1 MTGTQ
6 PPAVASSDPAQR
18 SHASQPQPP
27 KPQTPQAA
35 QRRQWNIRQVLLG
48 LVMACLLP
56 GVILTTALFVREY
69 LLVRNQLTDNLIT
82 TARAMVQTV
91 DSQLFRALDTAHAVA
106 SYPGFT
112 EVDQDDFYD
121 WVSVVI
127 NRSEIGMNMVLSDR
141 LGRQVINT
149 LIAPEE
155 MPELI
160 DDPGLVAPVLM
171 SAQPV
176 ITPVFVGSLLRRP
189 LLTAS
194 VPVVEEGDV
203 IYSLGIGILPES
215 FNPIIA
221 AQEFPDSWIVA
232 IFDNTG
238 TIVARSVQPEVYVG
252 QDGSPDFINSINS
265 ALEGVTTG
273 TTREGI
279 AVTSVWSRSAET
291 NWSVGIGIPTG
302 QLGAEL
308 RRSMAIPGL
317 SMLLLLLIAVILAWR
332 VARLIS
338 DSVSQLQAPAD
349 ALGRG
354 ESVQIPQTGI
364 AESAQIAEALQ
375 NAAGLLQR
383 RESELKQAR
392 ASYLES
398 LEQTVSERTRALQL
412 ANEKLEQLALTDVM
426 TGLSNRNAA
435 NNRLRQQFLSYKRS
449 GQTYAVLFLDID
461 HFKLINDNFG
471 HETGDQVL
479 RQLGTI
485 LLSSVRSNDFVAR
498 FGGEEFLALL
508 ENCSEPDAQVVAEN
522 IRASVATHHFPLV
535 DRVTI
540 SIGLAMVKPD
550 DSSEEDAVRRAD
562 SALYRAKADGRD
574 CVRLAV

>member
-1 MTGTQ
+1 MTRTRQ
-6 PPAVASSDPAQR
+6 PGRLPESSQ
-18 SHASQPQPP
+18 SPP
-27 KPQTPQAA
+27 P
-35 QRRQWNIRQVLLG
+35 RRQWHIRQVLLG

-56 GVILTTALFVREY
+56 GVILTLALFVREY
-69 LLVRNQLTDNLIT
+69 LLIRSQLTDNLLT

-112 EVDQDDFYD
+112 DVDLDTFYD

-141 LGRQVINT
+141 QGRQVINT
-149 LIAPEE
+149 LIAPED

-160 DDPGLVAPVLM
+160 DDPALVAPVLM
-171 SAQPV
+171 SAEPAV
-176 ITPVFVGSLLRRP
+176 TPVFIGSLLQRP

-194 VPVVEEGDV
+194 VPVVKDGEV
-203 IYSLGIGILPES
+203 VYSLGIGILPES
-215 FNPIIA
+215 FNPIID
-221 AQEFPDSWIVA
+221 AQEFPDSWVVA

-238 TIVARSVQPEVYVG
+238 TIVARSIEPEVYVG
-252 QDGSPDFINSINS
+252 QDGSADFINSINS
-265 ALEGVTTG
+265 TLEGVTTG

-279 AVTSVWSRSAET
+279 PVTSVWSRSADT
-291 NWSVGIGIPTG
+291 NWSVGIGIPTR
-302 QLGAEL
+302 LLEAEL
-308 RRSMAIPGL
+308 RRSMSILGA

-338 DSVSQLQAPAD
+338 SSVSQLKAPAE

-354 ESVQIPQTGI
+354 ESVPIPPLGI
-364 AESAQIAEALQ
+364 AESEQIAAALE

-383 RESELKQAR
+383 RETELTQAR

-435 NNRLRQQFLSYKRS
+435 NSRLRQQFLSYKRS
-449 GQTYAVLFLDID
+449 GQSYAVLFLDID
-461 HFKLINDNFG
+461 HFKMVNDNFG

-479 RQLGTI
+479 RQLGSI
-485 LLSSVRSNDFVAR
+485 LLASVRGNDFVAR

-508 ENCSEPDAQVVAEN
+508 ENCSAEDALVVAEN

-535 DRVTI
+535 NRVTV
-540 SIGLAMVKPD
+540 SFGLAMVKAD
-550 DSSEEDAVRRAD
+550 DGSEEDAVRRAD
-562 SALYRAKADGRD
+562 NALYQAKADGRD
-574 CVRLAV
+574 CVRVGV